1 MHDVPYHPPPFPPM
15 SYPTG
20 PDFPYALYPPYP
32 IPGAPVAESGNEKPV
47 QASPL
52 PPPPPQGYPRQH
64 QRGYGPRNMPHG
76 AGPRDFVRP
85 PYMGQG
91 PGFMVGPGPGFP
103 GPVYYFPVPPPGAIR
118 GYPPRFGPHPGNQGP
133 QALDENLQ
141 NDQYL
146 ISLMDEQGWVPIKII
161 DDFKRVKMMNMDV
174 EFIAKITL
182 KTLQSILFSRE
193 IKWWSTKFE
202 AISF

>member
-1 MHDVPYHPPPFPPM
+1 
-15 SYPTG
+15 
-20 PDFPYALYPPYP
+20 
-32 IPGAPVAESGNEKPV
+32 
-47 QASPL
+47 
-52 PPPPPQGYPRQH
+52 
-64 QRGYGPRNMPHG
+64 MPHG

-146 ISLMDEQGWVPIKII
+146 ISLMGEQGWVPIKIV
-161 DDFKRVKMMNMDV
+161 DDFKRVK
-174 EFIAKITL
+174 L
-182 KTLQSILFSRE
+182 
-193 IKWWSTKFE
+193 
-202 AISF
+202 

>member
-1 MHDVPYHPPPFPPM
+1 MQRTGNKQGAWEGM
-15 SYPTG
+15 SLNRGEEQLRCSDNITG
-20 PDFPYALYPPYP
+20 FCLL
-32 IPGAPVAESGNEKPV
+32 ESGSNATLMDLFLMKSSHFWTSLKARLEEQPKV
-47 QASPL
+47 WQREASASL
-52 PPPPPQGYPRQH
+52 PSSTTSSQGYPRQH

-133 QALDENLQ
+133 QALYD
-141 NDQYL
+141 
-146 ISLMDEQGWVPIKII
+146 S
-161 DDFKRVKMMNMDV
+161 
-174 EFIAKITL
+174 
-182 KTLQSILFSRE
+182 
-193 IKWWSTKFE
+193 
-202 AISF
+202 